1 MIKILSPLIKL
12 INYFIKYC
20 MQRLRY
26 QFIFIHDFTDNM
38 LNKQKKKVLWDAIT
52 IWETY
57 NSINFDLN

>member
-38 LNKQKKKVLWDAIT
+38 LNKQKKRKFYEMQLLYERLT
-52 IWETY
+52 IQLI
-57 NSINFDLN
+57 SI